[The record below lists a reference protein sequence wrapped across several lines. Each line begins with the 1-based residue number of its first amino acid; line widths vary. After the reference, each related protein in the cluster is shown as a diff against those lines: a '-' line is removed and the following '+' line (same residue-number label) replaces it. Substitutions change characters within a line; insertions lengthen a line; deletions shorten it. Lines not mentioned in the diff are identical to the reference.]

1 MLVKYFGLLVKW
13 SVFMKVA
20 FLLLFV
26 TLSLTVSATKYY
38 VSPTG
43 NDTSG
48 DGSQGKPWVSL
59 NKAWTLVSA
68 GDTVYLRGG
77 TYYYGRQSLTGKDGS
92 KERHIRVLAY
102 PGEKPSIKKA
112 GSYANIG
119 WPRAIL
125 NISGDY
131 IHIRGL
137 EISYNTQENSEGY
150 YGLILVNGSHNIF
163 ELLDVHHNGG
173 TGISIEYNSTDNLIL
188 NCDVHHN
195 ADPLTIDKYGNAGG
209 IGFSHIPAGL
219 HNTVQGC
226 RLWLNSDDGLDTY
239 GSDCKFTINNCW
251 AWYNGYLSEKFEIGG
266 NGTGFKLGITRADY
280 GNTIL
285 RTITNCIAYKN
296 KNSGFHQNGAVAAI
310 ELYNNTAFQNGNEG
324 FWFGSYEKA
333 HRLINN
339 ISFKNGSYCCITA
352 SSLVAANTFL
362 LNNKVNSEF
371 IVDDADFV
379 SLDYAQLYNP
389 RQSDGSLPEIEFLH
403 LKSGSDLIDK
413 GINVGLPYRGE
424 APDLGAFETTPP
436 DPAIAN
442 QHPIVSISFPLNNS
456 SFTSPASITVDA
468 SASDP
473 DGAIT
478 KVELFQGNTKIG
490 EKLTAPYSF
499 TWKEV
504 PEGTYS
510 LTAIATDN
518 SNSKTVSAA
527 VSITVSNPVTQANK
541 LPLVSISAP
550 TKGIS
555 FTAPAT
561 VTIDVLASDQDG
573 SITKVELFN
582 GVTKLFEKT
591 TAPYS
596 FTLKD
601 LVAGYYELKAVAT
614 DNMKASSTSST
625 LGLTVTKFHEAME
638 YFNLYPNPND
648 GRFSIDFTTLL
659 DADNFTVTVVDL
671 IGKTLFREE
680 LTKDERTHQVDLSHL
695 NSGIYV
701 LMISADEILLTQKLI
716 KR

>member
-1 MLVKYFGLLVKW
+1 
-13 SVFMKVA
+13 MKVTT
-20 FLLLFV
+20 LLLLL
-26 TLSLTVSATKYY
+26 TLCLTASATNYY

-48 DGSQGKPWVSL
+48 EGTQGKPWFTL
-59 NKAWTLVSA
+59 NKAWTYVSA
-68 GDTVYLRGG
+68 GDTVYMRGG

-92 KERHIRVLAY
+92 KENHILILAY
-102 PGEKPSIKKA
+102 PGERPSLKKA

-131 IHIRGL
+131 IHIKGL

-150 YGLILVNGSHNIF
+150 YGLILVNGNHNIF

-195 ADPLTIDKYGNAGG
+195 ADPLTTDKYGNAGG

-239 GSDCKFTINNCW
+239 GSDCKITIDNCW
-251 AWYNGYLSEKFEIGG
+251 AWYNGYLSEKFELGG

-296 KNSGFHQNGAVAAI
+296 KNSGFHQNGAMAGI
-310 ELYNNTAFQNGNEG
+310 ELYNNTAFQNGDEG
-324 FWFGSYEKA
+324 FWFGSYDKA

-339 ISFKNGSYCCITA
+339 ISYKNGAYCCITA
-352 SSLVAANTFL
+352 SSLVTANTFL
-362 LNNKVNSEF
+362 INNKANSEF
-371 IVDDADFV
+371 VVDDSDFI
-379 SLDYAQLYNP
+379 SLNYTQLNNP

-403 LKSGSDLIDK
+403 LNSGSDLIDG
-413 GINVGLPYRGE
+413 GITVGLQYQGE
-424 APDLGAFETTPP
+424 APDLGAFETTS
-436 DPAIAN
+436 PASVIVN
-442 QHPIVSISFPLNNS
+442 QHPIVSISSPLNNA

-468 SASDP
+468 SASDA
-473 DGAIT
+473 DGSIT
-478 KVELFQGNTKIG
+478 KVEFFQGNVKIG
-490 EKLTAPYSF
+490 EKLTTPYSY

-527 VSITVSNPVTQANK
+527 VSITVSNPVAPANK
-541 LPLVSISAP
+541 LPLVSISSP
-550 TKGIS
+550 TKGMS

-582 GVTKLFEKT
+582 GATKLFEKT
-591 TAPYS
+591 AAPYS

-601 LVAGYYELKAVAT
+601 LEAGYYELKAVAT

-625 LGLTVTKFHEAME
+625 LSLTVTKFHEARE

-671 IGKTLFREE
+671 IGKTLYREE
-680 LTKDERTHQVDLSHL
+680 FSKDENTLQFDLSHL
-695 NSGIYV
+695 NGGIYV
-701 LMISADEILLTQKLI
+701 IMISADQILLTQKFI